1 MNTSKLLTLLLW
13 FTPFVG
19 YSAEAQA
26 WGLVTH
32 VYFAHSLL
40 WAMPLLDPRLQRAIH
55 RFPQLVMAGACLP
68 DLAIVSPR
76 FNHSHYWE
84 NAHQMLANARNDEE
98 MAMAIGYASHLYI
111 DVIAHNHFVP
121 AHEAMWMEGSM
132 ITHIGA
138 EWAMDAYLA
147 PLLEHTPSQLLLNH
161 QHALAQFIAPYF
173 NCLPSEAQRTI
184 ARLGRADRLLRLSR
198 LPGMI
203 YHGMRL
209 MDKRLFRNFA
219 FYIARTQSALS
230 HIGTLLQGGRPH
242 WEPELNHV
250 SSEQMQR
257 WRKRCLTD
265 LKRRLNSPIEYFY

>member
-1 MNTSKLLTLLLW
+1 METGKLLKHILW
-13 FTPFVG
+13 LIPLTS
-19 YSAEAQA
+19 YSADAQA

-40 WAMPLLDPRLQRAIH
+40 WAMPLLDPRLQRAIR

-68 DLAIVSPR
+68 DLAIVSRR
-76 FNHSHYWE
+76 FSHSHYWE
-84 NAHQMLANARNDEE
+84 NAHQMLASAQDDEE
-98 MAMAIGYASHLYI
+98 TAIAIGYASHLYI

-121 AHEAMWMEGSM
+121 AHEAMWLENSI

-147 PLLEHTPSQLLLNH
+147 PLLESSPTQLLLKH
-161 QHALAQFIAPYF
+161 RHCLGRFIAPYF
-173 NCLPSEAQRTI
+173 NCRPTEAIQAI
-184 ARLGRADRLLRLSR
+184 SRLGHADRVLRLSR

-203 YHGMRL
+203 YHGMRF
-209 MDKRLFRNFA
+209 MDKRLFRNFS
-219 FYIARTQSALS
+219 FYIARTQTALS

-242 WEPELNHV
+242 WEPELNHI
-250 SSEQMQR
+250 SGEQMQR

>member
-1 MNTSKLLTLLLW
+1 MKIAKLLWLTPLLSFSLD
-13 FTPFVG
+13 
-19 YSAEAQA
+19 AQA

-40 WAMPLLDPRLQRAIH
+40 WAMPLLDPRLQSAIR

-68 DLAIVSPR
+68 DLAIISRR
-76 FNHSHYWE
+76 FNHTHYWE
-84 NAHQMLANARNDEE
+84 NAHQLISQARNDEE
-98 MAMAIGYASHLYI
+98 LAIAIGYASHLYI

-121 AHEAMWMEGSM
+121 AHEAMWLEDSM

-147 PLLEHTPSQLLLNH
+147 PLLEHTPTQLLLRH
-161 QHALAQFIAPYF
+161 RQVMAQFIAPHF
-173 NCLPSEAQRTI
+173 NCTCTEASRVIT
-184 ARLGRADRLLRLSR
+184 RLGHADRLLRFSR

-219 FYIARTQSALS
+219 FYIARTQTAME
-230 HIGTLLQGGRPH
+230 HIGAVLKGDRPQ
-242 WEPELNHV
+242 WEPELNHI
-250 SSEQMQR
+250 SQEQMQR
-257 WRKRCLTD
+257 WRKRCLD
-265 LKRRLNSPIEYFY
+265 GLKRKLSSPIDYFS